1 METGAIYLGFAGSFS
16 TGYPVSAQSV
26 SMTVG
31 SVILN
36 IAPRIIPLVGVL
48 SANSGLVNTGGF
60 YFFTPPVGTTDS
72 FAVEVTSVANT
83 SFVDVSNASVFATF
97 CYAPSI
103 PSPLCPVLPSG
114 GGIGYW
120 TFSGQSGLWFDPPAT
135 SSYEYTGTGGT
146 TFTRINLVTGF
157 GAVNVQYGPGF
168 ASSLGSFAGGS
179 MVDFVALTGGPLS
192 AFRISGINPSVDAAD
207 PNAYPLQVFFS
218 SANGTFTQNAV
229 PEPATY
235 SLFIAGAILAGLL
248 KAKVRLWG

>member
-1 METGAIYLGFAGSFS
+1 MKRPKALRIGSCGILERF
-16 TGYPVSAQSV
+16 SAQSV

-48 SANSGLVNTGGF
+48 SANSGLVNIGGF
-60 YFFTPPVGTTDS
+60 YFFTPPVATNS
-72 FAVEVTSVANT
+72 FAVEGTSVANT
-83 SFVDVSNASVFATF
+83 SFVDVTNASVFATF
-97 CYAPSI
+97 CYDLLI
-103 PSPLCPVLPSG
+103 PSPVCPVLPSLG
-114 GGIGYW
+114 GSGNW

-146 TFTRINLVTGF
+146 TFTSITLVTGF

-179 MVDFVALTGGPLS
+179 TVDFVALTGGPLS

-235 SLFIAGAILAGLL
+235 SLVIAGAVLAGLL